1 MRTEKRAI
9 KETENLA
16 IILVVC
22 AAAAAGQAAYTDP
35 LVGGVDSNVAGLV
48 VRVLPGPERGGLQ
61 LRS

>member
-1 MRTEKRAI
+1 MGTI

-16 IILVVC
+16 IILVVGG
-22 AAAAAGQAAYTDP
+22 AAAAWQAAYSDL
-35 LVGGVDSNVAGLV
+35 LVGGVDLNGAGLV

>member
-1 MRTEKRAI
+1 MRKEATII

-16 IILVVC
+16 NLLFVC

-48 VRVLPGPERGGLQ
+48 VLVLPGPERGVLQ